1 MASGVAALLKKGI
14 VDTALQVFATTGVRF
29 ALVLAIFVLS
39 RFVSNAE
46 IATYDLFVVASSIL
60 LILLTF
66 GLDSGLAI
74 VTQTGDE
81 TERANYLWL
90 ALGICTGLALILYL
104 PLKYGAASLGLGD
117 LFDARIFT
125 AAYLYAIGNAIMLL
139 LFSYYRWLGNAR
151 VASLIII
158 AANVIGFACAAV
170 AFASALTVNAFVNG
184 LLVGNLVGVG
194 AAILFVF
201 KRIPFPHHVLG
212 SGGWRRHTG
221 TLFSMSW
228 PFGVASLLLIARR
241 AVDRM
246 IIISTG
252 LAALLGAYA
261 LVSRSGEVAAF
272 FLALPALGF
281 APIVIRDHLTDAGQ
295 KVARYLYVG
304 YFALSVLIVFVGV
317 ALWFVFGDTLFPEN
331 VRDAAPVFL
340 ALLAGN
346 LMFTE
351 TTVAGFGF
359 VIVQRTWVVAALSVL
374 FITVNLAVALPLS
387 MAGFGLE
394 AVAAGYLVASYI
406 HSSLFIHLS
415 EKRARFGYPL
425 GVIMRNQVFVYVDNS
440 CHPIFWD
447 RVMTAAYDIDVMVI
461 GAGVVGLAIGRA
473 LTAVGR
479 TVTVVDRNDAFGMET
494 SSRNSEV
501 IHAGIYYPKGSLKAR
516 FVFADARCSM
526 LMLRRCRCRISNAAS

>member
-74 VTQTGDE
+74 VTQTDDE

-90 ALGICTGLALILYL
+90 ALGICTGLALMLYL

-158 AANVIGFACAAV
+158 AANVIGFACAVV

-212 SGGWRRHTG
+212 SGRWRRHTG
-221 TLFSMSW
+221 ALFSMSW

-317 ALWFVFGDTLFPEN
+317 ALWFVLGDTLFPEN

-415 EKRARFGYPL
+415 EKQVRFGYPL
-425 GVIMRNQVFVYVDNS
+425 GVIIGIKSAFV
-440 CHPIFWD
+440 
-447 RVMTAAYDIDVMVI
+447 VI
-461 GAGVVGLAIGRA
+461 ILAT
-473 LTAVGR
+473 LY
-479 TVTVVDRNDAFGMET
+479 
-494 SSRNSEV
+494 
-501 IHAGIYYPKGSLKAR
+501 AGIA
-516 FVFADARCSM
+516 
-526 LMLRRCRCRISNAAS
+526 